1 MDLLQP
7 DKLAHIFVFAVFY
20 ILLILSFR
28 SPGTPSA
35 VANNPVLFA
44 LLICLFV
51 AGSTELLQA
60 YVVPMR
66 TASVWDF
73 IANMVGCFVG
83 WGIMKIVKGKK

>member
-1 MDLLQP
+1 MDLFQP

-28 SPGTPSA
+28 SFGTPSV

-44 LLICLFV
+44 LLTCLFV
-51 AGSTELLQA
+51 AGSTELLQE

-73 IANMVGCFVG
+73 IANMAGCFAG
-83 WGIMKIVKGKK
+83 WGVTKMVKGKR